1 MKKILMN
8 SSSKEEDVIPTNHF
22 LLKMKLL
29 VSGLGCTLFS
39 CWAKRSH
46 GNLQITQAFA
56 KATG

>member
-1 MKKILMN
+1 MN